1 MARVLIVDD
10 NRFFRELLSK
20 RFNSEPGLEVCGEA
34 ENGKEAVEQALKL
47 HPDLIVLDLLMPV
60 MNGIDAARVLRLL
73 MPTLP
78 LIMNT
83 AFEDELV
90 EQQAHLIGVSAIVPK
105 SAQALIQAARR
116 IQYLE
121 EVAA

>member
-10 NRFFRELLSK
+10 NRFFRELLAS
-20 RFNSEPGLEVCGEA
+20 RFDCEPEFEVCGEA

-90 EQQAHLIGVSAIVPK
+90 EQQAHLIGVSEIVPK

-121 EVAA
+121 QMAA

>member
-20 RFNSEPGLEVCGEA
+20 RFDCEPEFEVCGEA

-90 EQQAHLIGVSAIVPK
+90 EQQAHLIGVSEIVPK

-121 EVAA
+121 QMAA